1 LLRSPRPL
9 RPPGSRS
16 AVLAAAAVA
25 LAVALLAGACARE
38 EQPAG
43 PAAAAAPAE
52 AGQLNVFIW
61 SEYID
66 PEIVSDFE
74 REFDCKVT
82 VDLYEDN
89 ESMMAKLQGGGVS
102 LYDLVVP
109 SDYIVPAMLEL
120 GLLAPLR
127 RENIPNLANLDS
139 QFANPSFDPGNQYT
153 APYQWGTVGIYV
165 RQPAGQA
172 VDQTWG
178 LIFDPALQPGPFLM
192 MDSSREMMGAAL
204 KYRGYSLNSTDP
216 AELTEVRDLL
226 LEAKARSQGF
236 EGGVG
241 GKNKVLAKTVTAAV
255 VYNGDAARGMAE
267 DAETVYFVPREGGE
281 IWMDSMAIPAQAPH
295 RDLAETFINYILDPA
310 VGAKLSNFNQY
321 PTPNRAALPMI
332 DPADLANPAIYPPA
346 EVMTKLELIRDLGAD
361 ARLYDE
367 IWTQVKSQ

>member
-1 LLRSPRPL
+1 
-9 RPPGSRS
+9 
-16 AVLAAAAVA
+16 
-25 LAVALLAGACARE
+25 
-38 EQPAG
+38 
-43 PAAAAAPAE
+43 
-52 AGQLNVFIW
+52 
-61 SEYID
+61 
-66 PEIVSDFE
+66 
-74 REFDCKVT
+74 
-82 VDLYEDN
+82 
-89 ESMMAKLQGGGVS
+89 
-102 LYDLVVP
+102 
-109 SDYIVPAMLEL
+109 
-120 GLLAPLR
+120 
-127 RENIPNLANLDS
+127 
-139 QFANPSFDPGNQYT
+139 
-153 APYQWGTVGIYV
+153 
-165 RQPAGQA
+165 
-172 VDQTWG
+172 
-178 LIFDPALQPGPFLM
+178 M

-346 EVMTKLELIRDLGAD
+346 VVMTKLELIRDLGAD